1 MHPGNAREKPL
12 ASLDGRR
19 DLPSSQENHDE
30 CHLHCR
36 ARTHS
41 VEQKQDHRPKNTAQ
55 NMTFYGTHSNRCSK
69 ASMVYKKTKNMRA
82 VQIFLVQTK
91 MDITVRY
98 PGSKVDDSLDLAEQL
113 DI

>member
-1 MHPGNAREKPL
+1 
-12 ASLDGRR
+12 
-19 DLPSSQENHDE
+19 
-30 CHLHCR
+30 
-36 ARTHS
+36 
-41 VEQKQDHRPKNTAQ
+41 
-55 NMTFYGTHSNRCSK
+55 
-69 ASMVYKKTKNMRA
+69 MVYKKTKNMRA